1 VTLDIWLNAFLALFA
16 IINPIGNVAIF
27 ADFTENLDRRTRITL
42 FNVVIGAGYGTLVVM
57 SLAGSWIMTAVFQ
70 INIDEFRIAGGIILT
85 VLSVRYIV
93 FPPPRPEIQA
103 DDSRSILQIGVV
115 PMAVPLLVGP
125 GSIVTGILILDRDGL
140 VVTLGAIT
148 AVFAVA
154 WVLFQ
159 LSPFINRF
167 LGIAG
172 RLILSR
178 ILWVFIGA
186 IGVHFLTTGIRGVF
200 LLGAG

>member
-1 VTLDIWLNAFLALFA
+1 VISNTWLNAFLALFA

-27 ADFTENLDRRTRITL
+27 ADFTDDLDRRTRISL
-42 FNVVIGAGYGTLVVM
+42 FNVAVGAGYGTLLVM

-70 INIDEFRIAGGIILT
+70 INIDEFRIAGGVILT
-85 VLSVRYIV
+85 VLAVRYIV
-93 FPPPRPEIQA
+93 FPPPRPEVEA
-103 DDSRSILQIGVV
+103 DDARSILQIGVV

-125 GSIVTGILILDRDGL
+125 GSIVTGILLLDRDGL
-140 VVTLGAIT
+140 VVTVTAIT
-148 AVFAVA
+148 AVFAVS

-159 LSPFINRF
+159 LSPYINRF
-167 LGIAG
+167 LGMAG
-172 RLILSR
+172 RLIVSR

-200 LLGAG
+200 LLG